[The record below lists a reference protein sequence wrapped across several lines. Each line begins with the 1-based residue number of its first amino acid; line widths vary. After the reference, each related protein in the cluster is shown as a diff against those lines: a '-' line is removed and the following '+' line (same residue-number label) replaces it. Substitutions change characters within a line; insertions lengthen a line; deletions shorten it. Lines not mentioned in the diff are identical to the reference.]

1 MTTPQPES
9 AESPPAS
16 RGLRNGGAGQPPT
29 IVKPWVSIL
38 RAVVGLVIV
47 GVAVGA
53 LLLWALEPSSN
64 DGAPQFVALVG
75 IPLGV
80 TALTIQMIAHN
91 SITNR
96 RTRFNF
102 LCWLFAALPGGLL
115 AASLPSVLAN
125 PDYFGS
131 ASICGVLG
139 ALAMNLVLILL
150 GYGFGALAWFFVVWP
165 LFQLVG
171 TVIRMVRGEKR
182 AAVGLLMPLVLLTLS
197 GVILVG
203 AGALDLSDAGPGR
216 FAWPQILLAL
226 LGIPGNY
233 GVESEFALWIVRLMI
248 LGVTLLFVVPWLL
261 SRRAERFA
269 GLEEAE
275 EAKE

>member
-9 AESPPAS
+9 AESPAAS
-16 RGLRNGGAGQPPT
+16 RGLRNGGAGRPPT
-29 IVKPWVSIL
+29 IVKPWGSIL

-64 DGAPQFVALVG
+64 DGASQFVALVG
-75 IPLGV
+75 IPSGV
-80 TALTIQMIAHN
+80 TALTIQMVAH
-91 SITNR
+91 SSFANR

-102 LCWLFAALPGGLL
+102 LWWLFAALPAGLL
-115 AASLPSVLAN
+115 AVSLPSVLAN
-125 PDYFGS
+125 PDYFES
-131 ASICGVLG
+131 ASIGGVLG
-139 ALAMNLVLILL
+139 TLAMNLVLIVL

-171 TVIRMVRGEKR
+171 TLIRMVRGEKR
-182 AAVGLLMPLVLLTLS
+182 AAVGLLMPLILLTLS

-216 FAWPQILLAL
+216 FAWPQIFLAL

-233 GVESEFALWIVRLMI
+233 GVESEVALWIVRLMI
-248 LGVTLLFVVPWLL
+248 VGVALLFVVPWLL
-261 SRRAERFA
+261 SRRAERSA
-269 GLEEAE
+269 GLE
-275 EAKE
+275 